1 VRIARIKANILMV
14 IALALC
20 VLQGGLWAR
29 SADHFRSQSDESN
42 RVVQHS
48 PTEIPGVAGLALLVY
63 AGLMISYPLASDRE

>member
-1 VRIARIKANILMV
+1 MRIARIKATILIV

-29 SADHFRSQSDESN
+29 SAEHFRSQSDESN

-63 AGLMISYPLASDRE
+63 AGLMASFPTASDRE